1 MWFYHADGVSIRPDI
16 SLNCKPYINCYLEFP
31 HVKHAYGPILW
42 IIFITNNTR
51 FYRHQKK

>member
-31 HVKHAYGPILW
+31 HVKHAYGSYIVD
-42 IIFITNNTR
+42 N
-51 FYRHQKK
+51 FYYK